1 MTEENK
7 EIVEEVIDNENQSIE
22 EAIGETI
29 DESKFDSAGDDS
41 VYKVDLDNPRTTPK
55 NEEVEKEE
63 PVEQDETEV
72 VKEDPEVVE
81 EQPIMEEVEEQDVQT
96 AQDIV
101 EEVYTKPKAN
111 WICGRCGWT
120 TNEGDRATL
129 HMWACGQF
137 SLFRNLKG

>member
-1 MTEENK
+1 MKWNPSEEFK
-7 EIVEEVIDNENQSIE
+7 RWLVWAE
-22 EAIGETI
+22 
-29 DESKFDSAGDDS
+29 
-41 VYKVDLDNPRTTPK
+41 
-55 NEEVEKEE
+55 
-63 PVEQDETEV
+63 
-72 VKEDPEVVE
+72 
-81 EQPIMEEVEEQDVQT
+81 

-137 SLFRNLKG
+137 SLFRN